1 MSLMQELKKRNVF
14 RVAVFYLVSAW
25 VILQVGTLLFDIME
39 LPIEWKKGLLLL
51 LIVGFPVALITSWV
65 FEVTPDGVKLE
76 SDISGAEA
84 KQSKSAQRMNIA
96 TIVVVV
102 LGISLLGFDRFFG
115 NSNKTE
121 EPVATISP
129 ANTAEQRTPIIAV
142 LPFFAS
148 GSDDGGFLATGLHDD
163 LLTRLARLNAFKV
176 ISRTSMMEYAQTTK
190 NMREIGEELG
200 ARYILQGGVQA
211 LGVRVRINT
220 QLIDAQTDQHL
231 WAETY
236 DRELTALDLFDIQAD
251 LARAIAAQ
259 LSLTLSGTDRAR
271 IDSIPTESIVAYN
284 AYLRALELRDRG
296 GHNRETSLLV
306 IESLETSVE
315 TDPNFA
321 EAWVQLSIEQS
332 RYAQSTIDDDQA
344 KYAKA
349 ALASRAKAFALNPE
363 LPEGIVADAVYQ
375 YRVLFEYQKAL
386 DLLTELELTY
396 PLPARAVSLKSFLLK
411 RLGNFELAYQ
421 TLKLAYEL
429 NPRSVNAVS
438 LLVESALMV
447 GRCQEANEFLLQA
460 LSMAPKS
467 PGVLTSAAVYEMAC
481 TGDINQAAQ
490 YIERGDYND
499 PWHFFTAMRVAEIQ
513 GNFNR
518 IMDLSRIVDKFNLV
532 ETSNILRA
540 DALKGLGR
548 HTEAKAVIEEIRLAL
563 FSETA
568 NNAEVSIAAKS
579 QVAFSKLQYFR
590 LLRDQ
595 AGVID
600 MVKEHKSL
608 LNASTKGDKNIEQNV
623 RIYYVEAFVEVGL
636 IEQAVAE
643 LEAYFSASGSYPFLY
658 IDIYPM
664 FARLKGHPRYE
675 ALREKYSTVH

>member
-14 RVAVFYLVSAW
+14 RVAIFYLVSAW

-76 SDISGAEA
+76 SEISGAEA
-84 KQSKSAQRMNIA
+84 KQSKTAQRMNIA

-102 LGISLLGFDRFFG
+102 LGICLLGFDRFF
-115 NSNKTE
+115 SNASETA
-121 EPVATISP
+121 EPAASISSS
-129 ANTAEQRTPIIAV
+129 NTAEQSTPIIAV

-211 LGVRVRINT
+211 LGVRVRINA

-251 LARAIAAQ
+251 LARAIAAK
-259 LSLTLSGTDRAR
+259 LSLTLSGSDSAR

-306 IESLETSVE
+306 IESLEKSVE

-321 EAWVQLSIEQS
+321 DAWVQLSIEQS
-332 RYAQSTIDDDQA
+332 RYAQSTIDDDQGE
-344 KYAKA
+344 YAKA
-349 ALASRAKAFALNPE
+349 ALASRAKAFTLNPE

-375 YRVLFEYQKAL
+375 YRVLKEYQNAL
-386 DLLTELELTY
+386 DLLTELELRY
-396 PLPARAVSLKSFLLK
+396 PLPARVIALKSFLLK
-411 RLGNFELAYQ
+411 RLGNFELSYQ

-429 NPRSVNAVS
+429 DPRSVSAAA

-447 GRCQEANEFLLQA
+447 GRCQEANKFLFQG
-460 LSMAPKS
+460 LSMAPNS
-467 PGVLTSAAVYEMAC
+467 AGLLTGAAEYEMAC
-481 TGDINQAAQ
+481 TGDINQAAL
-490 YIERGDYND
+490 YIERGDYNE
-499 PWHFFTAMRVAEIQ
+499 PWHFFTALRVAEIQ
-513 GNFNR
+513 SNYNR
-518 IMDLSRIVDKFNLV
+518 ILDLSRIVEKFNLV
-532 ETSNILRA
+532 QTANILRA
-540 DALKGLGR
+540 EALTGLGR
-548 HTEAKAVIEEIRLAL
+548 HTEAEAVIEEIRQAL
-563 FSETA
+563 FGEIS
-568 NNAEVSIAAKS
+568 NNAEVSLDS
-579 QVAFSKLQYFR
+579 QRELTFSKLQFFR
-590 LLRDQ
+590 LQQDQ
-595 AGVID
+595 VGVTE
-600 MVKEHKSL
+600 MVKEHKRL
-608 LNASTKGDKNIEQNV
+608 LNLSTKGDKNIEQTM
-623 RIYYVEAFVEVGL
+623 RLYYTEAFVDTGL
-636 IEQAVAE
+636 KDQGVAE
-643 LEAYFSASGSYPFLY
+643 LETYFASPGSYPFLY
-658 IDIYPM
+658 VDIYPK
-664 FARLKGHPRYE
+664 FASLKGHPGYE
-675 ALREKYSTVH
+675 ALRERYATLN